1 LKKKILSVIQYIF
14 FLLIG
19 LLLLWLVFRK
29 LDPTEVWHQIRTA
42 HYEWLLVAFTVGIFS
57 HIARAVRWNILIKSM
72 GYRTRVSTT
81 FYAVMTGYLAN
92 TAFPR
97 LGEVTRCATLGK
109 KTGIPFLSLLGTVIS
124 ERIFDFLVLLLII
137 LGVFFFQL
145 ENLREF
151 ADKYFLSSVQ
161 GMLNTK
167 NIIIAIIGLVVII
180 ALPVVLFIVFRN
192 RIREIPV
199 FKKLG
204 NFLNG
209 LVEGLRTIQRM
220 KHKLAFIAWTLVIW
234 TCYVLMTYFVFF
246 SLEATSHLNFWDGV
260 TIMAIG
266 SLGIVAPVP
275 GGIGAYQFIVKAVL
289 VEIYLVASEPALS
302 YAIIS
307 WSTQTLLIIIAGIF
321 SYYMLLFNKTT
332 IQNDNT

>member
-1 LKKKILSVIQYIF
+1 MKKKILSAIQYIF

-29 LDPTEVWHQIRTA
+29 LDPSEVWYQIRHA
-42 HYEWLLVAFTVGIFS
+42 RYEWLLVAFAVGILS
-57 HIARAVRWNILIKSM
+57 HVSRAIRWNILIRSM
-72 GYRTRVSTT
+72 GYSTKITTT

-124 ERIFDFLVLLLII
+124 ERIFDFFVLLLII
-137 LGVFFFQL
+137 LAVFFFQI
-145 ENLREF
+145 EHLRAF
-151 ADKYFLSSVQ
+151 ADKYFLSSME
-161 GMLNTK
+161 GMLNTT
-167 NIIIAIIGLVVII
+167 NIILGIIILTAIIV
-180 ALPVVLFIVFRN
+180 LPILLFRVFHD
-192 RIREIPV
+192 RIREIAL
-199 FKKLG
+199 FKKLS
-204 NFLNG
+204 NFLRG
-209 LVEGLRTIQRM
+209 LVDGLRTIQRM
-220 KHKLAFIAWTLVIW
+220 RHKLAFTFWTLIIW

-246 SLEATSHLNFWDGV
+246 SLEATSHLTFWDGV

-289 VEIYLVASEPALS
+289 VEIYLIASEPALS
-302 YAIIS
+302 YSIIS
-307 WSTQTLLIIIAGIF
+307 WSTQTLLIIIVGIF
-321 SYYMLLFNKTT
+321 SYYMLIFKKSTA
-332 IQNDNT
+332 QNDNT